1 MDTDSSDGD
10 DELPE
15 LELGRKLPGKRSK
28 ESEPQGKKSSKK
40 DPVIVVGD
48 EPVSRKSSQK
58 KSAIVA
64 GDEPS
69 TSSGWTAGSQS
80 RFVETMSYK
89 WIVYSMYKQ
98 VLID

>member
-1 MDTDSSDGD
+1 MDTDSSDGE

-15 LELGRKLPGKRSK
+15 LQLGRKLPGKRSK
-28 ESEPQGKKSSKK
+28 ESEPRAQGRKSSEK

-58 KSAIVA
+58 KSAVVA

-69 TSSGWTAGSQS
+69 TSSGWTAGSQY
-80 RFVETMSYK
+80 RFVETMSY
-89 WIVYSMYKQ
+89 S
-98 VLID
+98 